1 MDELTH
7 FEKVLIME
15 QNLNVLSETQLQ
27 EVIENAHRALRDKQ
41 QSRRKEVFAEI
52 RRLAASVGV
61 TVEISEGDKP
71 SRATRTGKVAAKY
84 RNPSNPSQTWT
95 GRGMKPV
102 WLRDLLNSGRSIDE
116 FAI

>member
-61 TVEISEGDKP
+61 TVEISEGDK
-71 SRATRTGKVAAKY
+71 RAAPPVRVRLPRSTVIRPTRRKPGRAA
-84 RNPSNPSQTWT
+84 
-95 GRGMKPV
+95 
-102 WLRDLLNSGRSIDE
+102 
-116 FAI
+116 A

>member
-1 MDELTH
+1 
-7 FEKVLIME
+7 ME
-15 QNLNVLSETQLQ
+15 QNLNGLSETQLQ
-27 EVIENAHRALRDKQ
+27 EMIESAHRALRDRQ

-61 TVEISEGDKP
+61 TVEISEAEKP
-71 SRATRTGKVAAKY
+71 SRAARTGKVAAKY
-84 RNPSNPSQTWT
+84 RNPANPSQTWT

-116 FAI
+116 FAIK